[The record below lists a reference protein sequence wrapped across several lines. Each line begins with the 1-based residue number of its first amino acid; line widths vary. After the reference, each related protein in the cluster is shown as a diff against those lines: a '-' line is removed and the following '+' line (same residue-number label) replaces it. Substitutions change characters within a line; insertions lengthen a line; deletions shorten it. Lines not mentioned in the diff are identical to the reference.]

1 MQESS
6 VKGGFKMTKRVSVFL
21 ADGFEEIEGL
31 TVVDLLRRAGVEVT
45 TVSITEKLTIHGAH
59 KIDVQAD
66 KLFNEVD
73 YQKEDMVVL
82 PGGMPGTL
90 NLGAHEGVKEV
101 LEQFYEAKKYI
112 GAICAAPSVL
122 GKYGILE
129 GRKAT
134 SYPGFEAEL
143 KGAEYVTEPV
153 AVSDFM
159 ITSRG
164 LGTAIDFALTLIG
177 VLVSEEKAKEIS
189 RSIIYR

>member
-1 MQESS
+1 
-6 VKGGFKMTKRVSVFL
+6 MTKKVSVFL

-45 TVSITEKLTIHGAH
+45 TVSITDKLTIHGAH

-66 KLFNEVD
+66 KMFDEVD
-73 YQKEDMVVL
+73 YQMEDMVVL

-90 NLGAHEGVKEV
+90 NLGAHEGVKKV
-101 LEQFYEAKKYI
+101 LEQFYAAKKYI

-122 GKYGILE
+122 GKYGMLE

-143 KGAEYVTEPV
+143 KGAEYTTEPV
-153 AVSDFM
+153 AASDFV

-164 LGTAIDFALTLIG
+164 LGTAIDFALALIT
-177 VLVSEEKAKEIS
+177 VLVSEEKANEIS
-189 RSIIYR
+189 RSIIYK

>member
-1 MQESS
+1 
-6 VKGGFKMTKRVSVFL
+6 MTKKVSVFL

-45 TVSITEKLTIHGAH
+45 TVSITGKLTIHGAH

-66 KLFNEVD
+66 KLFEEVN
-73 YQKEDMVVL
+73 YQEEDMVVL

-122 GKYGILE
+122 GKYGMLK

-134 SYPGFEAEL
+134 SYPGFEEQL
-143 KGAEYVTEPV
+143 EGAEYTLEPV
-153 AVSDFM
+153 AVSDFV

-164 LGTAIDFALTLIG
+164 LGTAIDFALALIT
-177 VLVSEEKAKEIS
+177 VLVSEEKANEIS